1 MYSIM
6 WASAS
11 SNVFLLLLLLLKRKH
26 VLFIRW
32 WRWPRRGEYTNRAI
46 AHEQILNL
54 QKSERKFTRT
64 PKAIRVEYSGEAVQL
79 LFNFDVQTIMCVVYI
94 VNEHREANKT
104 KLTECAALNESAN
117 WDSVCLRAF
126 FYGAILFVP
135 ISFLSLPVRQLINFF
150 FSLLNYL
157 LALAIDRYK
166 MKIEQKRGSKLRH
179 ITFCRATNWWHSW
192 CALLRINN

>member
-1 MYSIM
+1 MYY
-6 WASAS
+6 
-11 SNVFLLLLLLLKRKH
+11 
-26 VLFIRW
+26 LFDDDDGPEEANTQI
-32 WRWPRRGEYTNRAI
+32 
-46 AHEQILNL
+46 EQL
-54 QKSERKFTRT
+54 RT

-150 FSLLNYL
+150 LLY
-157 LALAIDRYK
+157 
-166 MKIEQKRGSKLRH
+166 
-179 ITFCRATNWWHSW
+179 
-192 CALLRINN
+192 